1 RPHYASRP
9 MHVTPLYEARPRPR
23 RIALGEFDGVHV
35 GHREVIRGSDTV
47 LTFEPHPATVVR
59 PGGGPK
65 LLTSLDVKAELIAE
79 LGVDELVVIPFDAR
93 FAQQSPQEFI
103 DAVLV
108 GRLQATRVSVGA
120 NFHFGH
126 HATGSPALLQA
137 DPRFETRVVSVVS
150 LDGEMVSSS
159 RIRTLIAEGD
169 VESAARL
176 LGSPFRF
183 RGEVVHGAERGR
195 DLGFPTANIVPDP
208 ALVCPG
214 DGIYACRAGEHLAA
228 VSVGV
233 RPTFGDN
240 LQLLVEAF
248 LLDFAGDLYGEML
261 TLEFIARLRGEL
273 RFDSAQELIERMR
286 ADVQQVRALLAS
298 DLT

>member
-1 RPHYASRP
+1 
-9 MHVTPLYEARPRPR
+9 M
-23 RIALGEFDGVHV
+23 
-35 GHREVIRGSDTV
+35 
-47 LTFEPHPATVVR
+47 
-59 PGGGPK
+59 
-65 LLTSLDVKAELIAE
+65 
-79 LGVDELVVIPFDAR
+79 IPFDEG

-137 DPRFETRVVSVVS
+137 DPRFETRVVPVVS

-169 VESAARL
+169 VEAATRL

-208 ALVCPG
+208 GLVCPG
-214 DGIYACRAGEHLAA
+214 HGIYACRAGEHLAA

-233 RPTFGDN
+233 RPTFGDD
-240 LQLLVEAF
+240 LQLLVEAY
-248 LLDFAGDLYGEML
+248 LLDFDGDLYGQML

-273 RFDSAQELIERMR
+273 RFDSVAGAVEQMR

-298 DLT
+298 DPT

>member
-1 RPHYASRP
+1 
-9 MHVTPLYEARPRPR
+9 
-23 RIALGEFDGVHV
+23 
-35 GHREVIRGSDTV
+35 
-47 LTFEPHPATVVR
+47 
-59 PGGGPK
+59 
-65 LLTSLDVKAELIAE
+65 
-79 LGVDELVVIPFDAR
+79 
-93 FAQQSPQEFI
+93 
-103 DAVLV
+103 
-108 GRLQATRVSVGA
+108 
-120 NFHFGH
+120 
-126 HATGSPALLQA
+126 
-137 DPRFETRVVSVVS
+137 
-150 LDGEMVSSS
+150 MVSSS

-195 DLGFPTANIVPDP
+195 DLGFPTANIVPAP
-208 ALVCPG
+208 GLVCPG